1 MLLIFIILLIILILI
16 LLFFWCRETRTQSE
30 QFSIK
35 YYINEMIRLQ
45 NQQVDLTSQLYNS
58 KLELTPELSNV
69 ASFIMQN
76 IPPTTKI
83 LMGMG

>member
-1 MLLIFIILLIILILI
+1 MLLIFIILLIILILM
-16 LLFFWCRETRTQSE
+16 LFWCKKTQLRDE
-30 QFSIK
+30 QFSVK
-35 YYINEMIRLQ
+35 YYKNEMIRLQ

>member
-1 MLLIFIILLIILILI
+1 MIILIL
-16 LLFFWCRETRTQSE
+16 CRSYYLSQH
-30 QFSIK
+30 FSIK
-35 YYINEMIRLQ
+35 YYVNEMIRLQ
-45 NQQVDLTSQLYNS
+45 KQQVDLTTELYNS

-83 LMGMG
+83 LAGLNK